1 MTRSDEVVRE
11 IVESS
16 SLEIFKDHQHTVL
29 CNLPEQQGWIRWTQ
43 KSVTIQTILQF

>member
-11 IVESS
+11 FVESL

-29 CNLPEQQGWIRWTQ
+29 GNLLEQQGWIRWTQ
-43 KSVTIQTILQF
+43 KSLTTQTILQF